1 MLRFILRIL
10 RWRYLWRLLR
20 RGSWASL
27 LLLIASWLFGRRR

>member
-1 MLRFILRIL
+1 MLRLILRIL